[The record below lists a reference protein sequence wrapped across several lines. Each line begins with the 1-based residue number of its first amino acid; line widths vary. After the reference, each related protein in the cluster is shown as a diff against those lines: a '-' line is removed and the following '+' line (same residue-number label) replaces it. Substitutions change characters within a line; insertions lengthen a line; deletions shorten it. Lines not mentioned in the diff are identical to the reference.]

1 MGLVEQ
7 NIEVMKRAVAAA
19 NDGTMATVAPQV
31 IAPGFVRHD
40 PTDALPGVA
49 ESGGFIQTLRSAM
62 PDLRVTTEDI
72 FGAGDRVAMRI
83 RVTGTHGRGSRYS
96 SDRQGGGVQRNQYL
110 SPRARKDRGNLA
122 AAGCLGF
129 YDPSWR
135 REGQRCVTAR
145 SPLTRPNQRL
155 QRTGRLTSHHGRAVR
170 AAGR

>member
-83 RVTGTHGRGSRYS
+83 RVTGTHTGEVLGIPPTGRGVEFSGINIYRLKHGKIAETWQLPDVWGFMTQVGAVKGS
-96 SDRQGGGVQRNQYL
+96 GV
-110 SPRARKDRGNLA
+110 
-122 AAGCLGF
+122 
-129 YDPSWR
+129 
-135 REGQRCVTAR
+135 
-145 SPLTRPNQRL
+145 
-155 QRTGRLTSHHGRAVR
+155 
-170 AAGR
+170 